1 MTYAELRSILLLRV
15 GIQTDSKIELPN
27 GPMAHV
33 AFGPFFVFGGRQ
45 VNDQVIERR
54 RFHTISEAA
63 RELRVTT
70 RTIRR
75 WSKDG
80 TLRVIR
86 VGSRY
91 VRIPDTEIDRLYQ
104 SGT

>member
-1 MTYAELRSILLLRV
+1 M
-15 GIQTDSKIELPN
+15 
-27 GPMAHV
+27 
-33 AFGPFFVFGGRQ
+33 
-45 VNDQVIERR
+45 NDQVIERR

-63 RELRVTT
+63 KELGVTP

-86 VGSRY
+86 VGKKC
-91 VRIPDTEIDRLYQ
+91 VRVADSELDRIYRG
-104 SGT
+104 GT